1 MLGCH
6 DSLLL
11 VIVQIEAQQG
21 VEMELMGFNTTI
33 CVDIYLN
40 LHFMR

>member
-1 MLGCH
+1 MSGFS

-11 VIVQIEAQQG
+11 VIVQIKVQQG

-33 CVDIYLN
+33 L
-40 LHFMR
+40 